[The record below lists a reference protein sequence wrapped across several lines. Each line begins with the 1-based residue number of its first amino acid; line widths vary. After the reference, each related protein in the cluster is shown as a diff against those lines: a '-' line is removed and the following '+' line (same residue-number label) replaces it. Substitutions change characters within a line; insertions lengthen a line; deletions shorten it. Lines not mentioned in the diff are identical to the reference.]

1 MNKDNKAAQL
11 LMILGGRRIKKEE
24 VMLAEFD
31 DLLVK
36 YPDYYLTDYY
46 IGILHP
52 DLSFAKRHL
61 EKCLEK

>member
-24 VMLAEFD
+24 VMLAELD
-31 DLLVK
+31 DLLAK

-46 IGILHP
+46 IGMLHP
-52 DLSFAKRHL
+52 DLLFAKSHL